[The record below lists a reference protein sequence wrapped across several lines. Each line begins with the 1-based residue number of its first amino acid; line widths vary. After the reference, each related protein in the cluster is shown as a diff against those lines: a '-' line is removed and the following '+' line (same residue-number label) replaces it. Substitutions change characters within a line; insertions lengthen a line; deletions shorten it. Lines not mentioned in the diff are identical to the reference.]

1 MSRQQDFTEGNIVKQ
16 MLAFSAPIIFTN
28 LLQVSYQFTDSL
40 WVGNL
45 LGGNA
50 LGAVAVSST
59 VIFTILSFIIGIN
72 NATLT
77 ILSQQKGKDNE
88 EGLKRY
94 LNAFVVVLTAMAIFL
109 GIVGFLFAETIL
121 GLLGTPEAMMGEAVT
136 YLRINALGI
145 LFLLGYNFIGTVL
158 RAVGDSRTP
167 LRFVTIA
174 VVLNIFLDPL
184 LISGFGLGVDGAAY
198 ATILSQGSAFL
209 YGIYYVRKHQLVP
222 FTVPKL
228 PKREEVLLILNLG
241 VPSGLQMSVISAGVA
256 AIMSVVTSHGEAV
269 VAGFSAAQ
277 RLDSVIMLPA
287 QALGTAVNSMAGQ
300 NIGVRKWDR
309 VSKITTY
316 GLLYNLGIMLLLALL
331 LVLLAEVA
339 IKLFIQEPGPVQFGS
354 HYLRIVAFFYPF
366 LGINFILNGTVRAAG
381 AMYQVLILNII
392 SFWVL
397 RYPLTYLCSELLGET
412 GIAFGMG
419 ISFVISSL
427 FAFLYYRYGKWR
439 EKKLFQ
445 NKEDSQ
451 KTREN
456 RDEN

>member
-1 MSRQQDFTEGNIVKQ
+1 MSSQHDFTEGNIVKQ
-16 MLAFSAPIIFTN
+16 MLVFSAPIIFTN
-28 LLQVSYQFTDSL
+28 FLQVSYQFTDSL
-40 WVGNL
+40 WIGNL

-77 ILSQQKGKDNE
+77 ILSQQKGKDNQ
-88 EGLKRY
+88 EGLRKY
-94 LNAFVVVLTAMAIFL
+94 LNAFVVVLTAMAVVL
-109 GIVGFLFAETIL
+109 GIIGFVFSAPIL
-121 GLLGTPEAMMGEAVT
+121 QLLGTPAGMMTEAVS

-145 LFLLGYNFIGTVL
+145 LFLLGYNFIATVL

-167 LRFVTIA
+167 LRFVIIA
-174 VVLNIFLDPL
+174 VVLNIGLDPL
-184 LISGFGLGVDGAAY
+184 FISGLDLGVNGAAY
-198 ATILSQGSAFL
+198 ATICSQGSAFF
-209 YGIYYVRKHQLVP
+209 YGIYYVIRQKLIP
-222 FTVPKL
+222 FSMPKL
-228 PKREEVLLILNLG
+228 PKKAEVFLILNLG

-277 RLDSVIMLPA
+277 RLDSIIMLPA

-300 NIGVRKWDR
+300 NIGVGKWDR
-309 VSKITTY
+309 VHKITRY
-316 GLLYNLGIMLLLALL
+316 GMLYNMVIMLVLALL
-331 LVLLAEVA
+331 LVLSAEFA
-339 IKLFIQEPGPVQFGS
+339 IKLFIHEQSSVQFGTE
-354 HYLRIVAFFYPF
+354 YLTLVAFFYPF

-381 AMYQVLILNII
+381 AMYQVLVLNII

-397 RYPLTYLCSELLGET
+397 RYPLTYLCSSWLGEE
-412 GIAFGMG
+412 GIAIGMG
-419 ISFVISSL
+419 ISFVISSV

-445 NKEDSQ
+445 K
-451 KTREN
+451 N
-456 RDEN
+456 R